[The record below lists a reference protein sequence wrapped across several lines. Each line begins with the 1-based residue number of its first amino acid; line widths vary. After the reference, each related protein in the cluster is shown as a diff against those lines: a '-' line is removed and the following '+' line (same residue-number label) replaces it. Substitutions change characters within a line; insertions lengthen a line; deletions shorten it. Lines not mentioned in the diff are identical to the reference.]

1 MARDV
6 TQIKEGETDL
16 EYYHRIAKAADQRM
30 RELEKLS
37 NEEGY
42 KSILDYSYRLA
53 QRDAVIFGGNP
64 NKPRFDIKPPENRN
78 LFNEK
83 INDMIRFLQ
92 SPTSSKKGIEEVYE
106 KRVSTI
112 NKDYGTDFTW
122 QDLKSFMDS
131 GAFDKFTGDAY
142 FSSKTVFKAVGLIQ
156 STLNKLKEGIELD
169 KSKKSDVTREVALT
183 LLDSRRSRFAKA
195 MALSNKDKEK
205 IRRAL
210 KS

>member
-30 RELEKLS
+30 RELERLS
-37 NEEGY
+37 QQEGY

-53 QRDAVIFGGNP
+53 QRDAVIFGANP
-64 NKPRFDIKPPENRN
+64 NKPRFDIKPPDNRN

-92 SPTSSKKGIEEVYE
+92 SPTSSKRGIEQVYDR
-106 KRVSTI
+106 RVNTI
-112 NKDYGTDFTW
+112 NEKYGTNFTW

-142 FSSKTVFKAVGLIQ
+142 FSSKTVFKAVGVIQ
-156 STLNKLKEGIELD
+156 STMKKLKEGIELD
-169 KSKKSDVTREVALT
+169 KSKRSDVTLDVALT
-183 LLDSRRSRFAKA
+183 LLDSRRSTFAKA
-195 MALSNKDKEK
+195 MGLSNKDKQK

-210 KS
+210 K